1 MTISLSEPVQQSFDD
16 GYPDA
21 FWYWL
26 DENSKVYREFERRA
40 LQMARAGRKRY
51 GARTIIETM
60 RYDSDIADTDRTFK
74 LNDHMTPGMA
84 RLWMNTHGTQY
95 PKFFELR

>member
-1 MTISLSEPVQQSFDD
+1 MNDRQTTQLSFDD
-16 GYPDA
+16 GFPDGFFA
-21 FWYWL
+21 WL
-26 DENSKVYREFERRA
+26 SQNSKVYREFERRA
-40 LQMARAGRKRY
+40 LQMARTGRKRY

-84 RLWMNTHGTQY
+84 RLWMNTHAEQY